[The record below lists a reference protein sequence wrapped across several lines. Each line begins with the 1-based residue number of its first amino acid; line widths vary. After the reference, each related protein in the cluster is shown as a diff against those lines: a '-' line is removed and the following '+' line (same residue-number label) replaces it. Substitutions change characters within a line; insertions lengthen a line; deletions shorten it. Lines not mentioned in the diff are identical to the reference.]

1 LKPKLRALYLDCF
14 AGISGDM
21 MVGALL
27 DLGLELETLEQE
39 LRKMPI
45 SGFELSAFPVNKNG
59 IRATQFQVSLLE
71 TGGKRIADSE
81 FSEVGH
87 QEDHHPEAAGSGF
100 HQEGPHPHRH
110 LSEILA
116 IIAQSSLSE
125 SVKTT
130 ATAIFNRLGE
140 AEANVHGMPLEN
152 VHLHEVGGIDAIVD
166 IVGTVIGIE
175 QLGIEE
181 IYASPLPLGSGFVR
195 SAHGMLPVPAPAT
208 AALLQDVPVYSGP
221 GPGELV
227 TPTGAAIVT
236 TLAKGFGPMPQ
247 MWLTGVGYGSGTR
260 QRNYPNVLRA
270 FLGEVNNPDSQ
281 ARITAI
287 PGRDP
292 YPEQHAGQPVAAG
305 YHESPAVLI
314 EANLDDMNPQFYEPL
329 VSHLL
334 EAGALDATLIPVQ
347 MKKGRPGV
355 LLQVLAYPTSLD
367 EMLAIIFTES
377 TTIGARS
384 YPVIKHMLQRESQLV
399 ETPYGAVQVKIAR
412 LGERIVTVAPE
423 FEDCRRLA
431 DQHQV
436 PVKEIHALALS
447 AYHLKST
454 PAKE

>member
-1 LKPKLRALYLDCF
+1 MA
-14 AGISGDM
+14 
-21 MVGALL
+21 VGALL
-27 DLGLELETLEQE
+27 DLGLELEVLEQE
-39 LRKMPI
+39 LRKLPI
-45 SGFELSAFPVNKNG
+45 TGFELSASPVSKNG

-71 TGGKRIADSE
+71 KDGKRIADSE
-81 FSEVGH
+81 FWEVDH
-87 QEDHHPEAAGSGF
+87 QEDDHPESTGSPSRPAGS
-100 HQEGPHPHRH
+100 HPHRH

-130 ATAIFNRLGE
+130 AAAIFSRLGE
-140 AEANVHGMPLEN
+140 AEASVHGMPLEK
-152 VHLHEVGGIDAIVD
+152 VHLHEVGAIDAIID

-208 AALLQDVPVYSGP
+208 AALLKDVPVYSGP

-236 TLAKGFGPMPQ
+236 TLAKSFGPMPQ
-247 MWLTGVGYGSGTR
+247 MWLTGIGYGSGTR

-270 FLGEVNNPDSQ
+270 FLGEVNRPVLHMGT
-281 ARITAI
+281 TAI

-292 YPEQHAGQPVAAG
+292 YPEQHAGLPVAAG

-314 EANLDDMNPQFYEPL
+314 EANLDDMNPQLFDPL
-329 VSHLL
+329 VSRLL
-334 EAGALDATLIPVQ
+334 EAGALDAGLIPMQ
-347 MKKGRPGV
+347 MKKGRPAI
-355 LLQVLAYPTSLD
+355 LLQVLAYPTALD
-367 EMLAIIFTES
+367 QLLTIIFTES

-384 YPVIKHMLQRESQLV
+384 YPVVKHMLQRESLPV
-399 ETPYGAVQVKIAR
+399 ETPYGLVQVKIAR
-412 LGERIVTVAPE
+412 LGERVVTVAPE

-436 PVKEIHALALS
+436 PVKEIYALAMS
-447 AYHLKST
+447 AYHLKSMAAT
-454 PAKE
+454 E